1 MHFLLWLRLLLLL
14 LLLVLLLLLLLLL
27 VLLLLLLRL
36 GCPLDLLL
44 RLLLILLLVL
54 LLLVLLLLLLV
65 LLLLVLL
72 LLLRLRCP
80 LDLLLRLLLLL
91 LLLELL
97 LPLALLLLLLL
108 LRRHRSWSLMWGY
121 LCGTRSS
128 SPWLEPFFRGGT
140 TESFLPPSPLATM
153 VHFIETLVIT
163 LTFSVSGPIGILSP
177 EILPVMRV
185 SLIPRIP
192 LRPIPV
198 IGSDNIGGRIRV
210 IRSPSVLRSEKIIQ
224 QTL

>member
-27 VLLLLLLRL
+27 VLWLLMLWLLLLLQLPLLWLRCPLDLLLRYLLLLRL
-36 GCPLDLLL
+36 GCPLLLQ
-44 RLLLILLLVL
+44 
-54 LLLVLLLLLLV
+54 
-65 LLLLVLL
+65 
-72 LLLRLRCP
+72 
-80 LDLLLRLLLLL
+80 LLLLL
-91 LLLELL
+91 LLLDLR
-97 LPLALLLLLLL
+97 LPLVLFPLLLL
-108 LRRHRSWSLMWGY
+108 LRRNRSWSLRWGY
-121 LCGTRSS
+121 LGGTRSS
-128 SPWLEPFFRGGT
+128 SPWLELFSRGGT

-153 VHFIETLVIT
+153 VHFIKTLVIT

-185 SLIPRIP
+185 SLIPGIP

-198 IGSDNIGGRIRV
+198 IGSYNIGGRIRV

>member
-27 VLLLLLLRL
+27 VLLLLLLLRL
-36 GCPLDLLL
+36 LLL
-44 RLLLILLLVL
+44 RLGCMLLLW
-54 LLLVLLLLLLV
+54 LLVLLLLLL
-65 LLLLVLL
+65 
-72 LLLRLRCP
+72 LRLRYP

>member
-14 LLLVLLLLLLLLL
+14 LLLVLLLLLLVLLLL

-44 RLLLILLLVL
+44 RLLLLLLLVL
-54 LLLVLLLLLLV
+54 LLLVLL
-65 LLLLVLL
+65 LL

>member
-27 VLLLLLLRL
+27 VLLLLLL
-36 GCPLDLLL
+36 LLL
-44 RLLLILLLVL
+44 RLLLLRLGCMLLLWLLVL
-54 LLLVLLLLLLV
+54 L
-65 LLLLVLL
+65 LL

>member
-1 MHFLLWLRLLLLL
+1 MHFLLLLRLLLLLLLLVLLLL

-27 VLLLLLLRL
+27 VLWLLW
-36 GCPLDLLL
+36 
-44 RLLLILLLVL
+44 
-54 LLLVLLLLLLV
+54 LLLLLL
-65 LLLLVLL
+65 LLELRLPLALWLL